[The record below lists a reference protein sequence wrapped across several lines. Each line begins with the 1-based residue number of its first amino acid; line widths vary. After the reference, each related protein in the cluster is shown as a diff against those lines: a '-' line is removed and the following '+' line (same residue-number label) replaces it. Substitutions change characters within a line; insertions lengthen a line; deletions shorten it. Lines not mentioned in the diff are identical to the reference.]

1 MGEGKTDN
9 MYDTEVS
16 GDSRF
21 RSELDSKFDENEMSV
36 IQSLQESYDI
46 SHIDLSKLTSEERQ
60 AEIKRCKDMNT
71 QYSRIMYFISSNSGY
86 LMYSTNVNY
95 FFISETLKLP
105 TSDYSDFIALQGFAW
120 SIKPLY
126 GWISDSFYPFRYRI
140 KPYIFLTCVL
150 YGLLC
155 AFIALK
161 EPSYS
166 TFCNI
171 WFLMNVC
178 NAFIDAMAEGITAI
192 NTKLGSKIAKLQE
205 AERRQTGVI
214 EDEEEENEMKS
225 FGLFNII
232 RGILRAFMAIIGGLM
247 ADKVSIHVSYLI
259 LGVYPVIMVLYT
271 LFIFKEEKVR
281 HKLFF
286 CLT

>member
-1 MGEGKTDN
+1 
-9 MYDTEVS
+9 
-16 GDSRF
+16 
-21 RSELDSKFDENEMSV
+21 
-36 IQSLQESYDI
+36 
-46 SHIDLSKLTSEERQ
+46 
-60 AEIKRCKDMNT
+60 
-71 QYSRIMYFISSNSGY
+71 MYFISSNSGY

-232 RGILRAFMAIIGGLM
+232 RGILRAFMAIVGGLM

-281 HKLFF
+281 SILVSLFNLNLEKNMVQQSRKNLERSQVPRSTFAQTIHFDAFHISITYLRIPTKLCFYDSVYVHQEVGCFHF
-286 CLT
+286 CSFSH

>member
-214 EDEEEENEMKS
+214 EYEEEENEMKS